1 MKGQL
6 TFDSLGKLGA
16 LEREEFYGNAYQLA
30 TNASVA
36 FGDAKP
42 AAAEQGD
49 KKRAAVNV
57 DMAKVND
64 KENIENS
71 DVGRGTITLST
82 DTFSNIEVLPE
93 SDSENAN
100 GSHAEATAANIQYTQ
115 MAEV

>member
-1 MKGQL
+1 M
-6 TFDSLGKLGA
+6 T
-16 LEREEFYGNAYQLA
+16 
-30 TNASVA
+30 